1 MKVQIIYTSLSGST
15 RRLAE
20 AIYEGLNVENKSI
33 HDLKD
38 GIPSLDGDVLLF
50 GYWGANALP
59 DEKMTELLHNVKG
72 KAVGVF
78 ATLGYYADSF
88 HAFDTIKTGVDYLKE
103 DNLII
108 GSYVCNGAIS
118 PTLMENHKIPE
129 HPTLQKH
136 LRWELTSNHPTTA
149 ECALAVERF
158 NERIHMYKR
167 SQDLGINLS
176 SIL

>member
-1 MKVQIIYTSLSGST
+1 MNVQIIYTSLTGST
-15 RRLAE
+15 RHLAT
-20 AIYEGLNVENKSI
+20 AIYEGLKVEEKSI

-38 GIPSLDGDVLLF
+38 GVPTLDGDVILF

-59 DEKMTELLHNVKG
+59 DEKMTELLHSVKG

-88 HAFDTIKTGVDYLKE
+88 HAFDTAKTGVDYLKE
-103 DNLII
+103 ENLIL

-118 PTLMENHKIPE
+118 PSLMEDHKIPE

-136 LRWELTSNHPTTA
+136 LRWEMTESHPTKA
-149 ECALAVERF
+149 ECDLAVERF
-158 NERIHMYKR
+158 NERIHMYERGKA
-167 SQDLGINLS
+167 LGIDLS